1 MHMAALFLNVCFVSA
16 GASCL
21 TLEAQSPRIEAIVR
35 YCTKLPI
42 LVDIVAIAS
51 YSDCFREVRLRAFEH
66 IVYLRLGL

>member
-16 GASCL
+16 GASYL
-21 TLEAQSPRIEAIVR
+21 TLEAQSPLLAAIFHHF
-35 YCTKLPI
+35 TKLPI